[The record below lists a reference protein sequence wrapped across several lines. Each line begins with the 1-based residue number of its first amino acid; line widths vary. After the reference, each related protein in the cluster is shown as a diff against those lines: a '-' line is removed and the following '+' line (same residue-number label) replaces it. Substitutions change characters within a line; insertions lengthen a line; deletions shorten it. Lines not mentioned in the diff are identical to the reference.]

1 MMKINNPENH
11 TYIPALKYQWLTRFY
26 DPILNLTMPEKQFKS
41 ELIKQAAIKPNHHV
55 LDFGCGSA
63 TLSLM
68 VKMMKP
74 QTVIRGVDVDAKNV
88 EIAKRKIGNVHADIY
103 IDKYDGVVL
112 PYADNSFDRVISSLV
127 FHHLDAGQ
135 KANSFTEIKRVLK
148 PGGELHIA
156 DWGKPSNMA
165 MRSAFYFVQ
174 FLDGFKTTA
183 DNVKGLLPAYMTD
196 VGFQDVTNTN
206 HFNTIFGTLRL
217 MKATKQ

>member
-1 MMKINNPENH
+1 MGKNETNKND
-11 TYIPALKYQWLTRFY
+11 YIPALKYQWLTRFY
-26 DPILNLTMPEKQFKS
+26 DPILNITMPEKQFKS
-41 ELIKQAAIKPNHHV
+41 ELIRQAGIQSNHHV

-68 VKMMKP
+68 LKMMKP
-74 QTVIRGVDVDAKNV
+74 QTVIRGVDVDAKNI
-88 EIAKRKIGNVHADIY
+88 EIAKRKIGSAHADIY

-127 FHHLDAGQ
+127 FHHLNAGQ

-156 DWGKPSNMA
+156 DWGKPSSIA
-165 MRSAFYFVQ
+165 MRGAFYFVQ

-183 DNVKGLLPAYMTD
+183 DNVKGLLPSYMVDAGFRD
-196 VGFQDVTNTN
+196 VKNTR
-206 HFNTIFGTLRL
+206 HFDSIFGTLRL